1 MPSLFDFDA
10 KADEYAVMGNPIS
23 HSKSPLIHQAFA
35 QQTKQ
40 LIHYTAIQVDLG
52 GLAQAVGN
60 FFANKGKGLNITVPF
75 KRDALAVADTSS
87 DRAGLAGAANTLLID
102 EQGRLVA
109 DNTDG
114 FGLIRDLIDNHHRVI
129 KDQSVLLVGAGG
141 AARGVILP
149 LLNEKP
155 AQLTI
160 VNRTPAKAQQL
171 AEDFAKFGPVEGFG
185 FDNLSNHGFD
195 IVINAT
201 SASLQGKLPPLASTI
216 FAPQAL
222 SYDMMYGAEDTIF
235 QQWSS
240 QHGASQCLDGLGM
253 LVEQAAASFFLW
265 RNIQPETTEVI
276 KQIRKS
282 LSQ

>member
-1 MPSLFDFDA
+1 MSSLFDFDA

-40 LIHYTAIQVDLG
+40 LVHYTAIHVDLG
-52 GLAQAVGN
+52 GFAQAVGN

-75 KRDALAVADTSS
+75 KHDALEIADTSS
-87 DRAGLAGAANTLLID
+87 DAAGLAGAANTLLIN
-102 EQGRLVA
+102 EQGILVA

-114 FGLIRDLIDNHHRVI
+114 IGLVRDLTNNHNRII
-129 KDQSVLLVGAGG
+129 KGQSILLIGAGG

-155 AQLTI
+155 TQLTI

-171 AEDFAKFGPVEGFG
+171 VDIFSKFGPVKGID
-185 FDNLSNHGFD
+185 FDNLSNLDFD

-201 SASLQGKLPPLASTI
+201 SASLQGKLPPLETTI
-216 FAPQAL
+216 FAPQSL
-222 SYDMMYGAEDTIF
+222 SYDMMYGAQDTIF
-235 QQWSS
+235 QSWSS
-240 QHGASQCLDGLGM
+240 QHGASDCLDGLGM
-253 LVEQAAASFFLW
+253 LVEQAAASFYLW
-265 RNIQPETTEVI
+265 RNVRPETTDVI
-276 KQIRKS
+276 KQIRET
-282 LSQ
+282 LS